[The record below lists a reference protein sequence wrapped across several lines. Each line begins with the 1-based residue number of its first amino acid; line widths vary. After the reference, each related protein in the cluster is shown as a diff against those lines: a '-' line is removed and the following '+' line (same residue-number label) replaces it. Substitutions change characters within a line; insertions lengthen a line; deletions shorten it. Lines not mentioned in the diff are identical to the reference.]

1 MPRSLA
7 GPCGP
12 PLRGSLR
19 RVAELGVQS
28 GRLDDRVALITGAGS
43 GIGRAMAEEFA
54 ARGARIAACDLD
66 AGSAAD
72 TASRAISAG
81 APDAISVACDV
92 ASAADVSRA
101 VAETLERLG
110 RVDILCSNAGIL
122 DGYADALATDEESW
136 DRVLGVN
143 LKAAWLTSKAV
154 LPDMLERG
162 AGCIIITASVAGM
175 IAGGGGVAYTASK
188 HGVIGLMRQLSYDY
202 AAKGIRVNAIC
213 PGVIQTGMTQPLFDD
228 PESVMYEFIPAIPS
242 ATWGQPLEIAKLAAL
257 MASDDVPF
265 MHGSCI
271 VADGGWTMK

>member
-1 MPRSLA
+1 M
-7 GPCGP
+7 
-12 PLRGSLR
+12 
-19 RVAELGVQS
+19 AELGVAS
-28 GRLDDRVALITGAGS
+28 GRLDGRVALITGAGS

-66 AGSAAD
+66 PHTAAD
-72 TASRAISAG
+72 TARRAMAAG
-81 APDAISVACDV
+81 GPDAISVAADV
-92 ASAADVSRA
+92 ARAADVSQA
-101 VAETLERLG
+101 VAHTLEKLG

-136 DRVLGVN
+136 DRVFDVN
-143 LKAAWLTSKAV
+143 LKAAWLTSRAV
-154 LPDMLERG
+154 LPGMLERG
-162 AGCIIITASVAGM
+162 SGCIIITASVAGM
-175 IAGGGGVAYTASK
+175 IAGGGGVAYTAK

-202 AAKGIRVNAIC
+202 AAKGVRVNAIC

-228 PESVMYEFIPAIPS
+228 PDSVMYEYIPAIPS

-265 MHGSCI
+265 MHGSCV